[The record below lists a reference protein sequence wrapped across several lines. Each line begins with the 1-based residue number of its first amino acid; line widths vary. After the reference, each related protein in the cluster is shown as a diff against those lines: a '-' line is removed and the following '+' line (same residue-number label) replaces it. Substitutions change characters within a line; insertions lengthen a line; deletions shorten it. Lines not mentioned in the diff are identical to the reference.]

1 MPKPTPVAK
10 DPVRVATGRMGALAL
25 HASGKTN
32 TTVARHAFM
41 ARFEREV
48 DPEGLLEPEERQRR
62 AEYALR
68 LHMTRL
74 SRSRGRKRAQR
85 AIAAQLPTAA

>member
-1 MPKPTPVAK
+1 LVSQNATTK
-10 DPVRVATGRMGALAL
+10 DPVRVATGRMGALAV
-25 HASGKTN
+25 HSRGRTN
-32 TTVARHAFM
+32 TATARQAFL

-48 DPEGLLEPEERQRR
+48 DPDGLLEPVERKRR

-74 SRSRGRKRAQR
+74 SRSRQR
-85 AIAAQLPTAA
+85 AQLPDAA